1 MHVRPATLQDT
12 TAISRLFCARIDR
25 WQRLDAQGRGE
36 DVLYDDLTLYE
47 RWSHGGPWLSVE
59 MAAIWLNQLL
69 GGAALPL
76 VLEQDHQIIGYAE
89 LYANDEP
96 DPLRVHGHI
105 AEWVMTSDVPSDAQ
119 TVFLEGMVA
128 RAPQKRLS
136 AACLP
141 YDTTSI
147 DLYTGCGFVPSV
159 LLYPVRLEAASGQGF
174 YKATDMEDMSASR
187 IQGWGMPIGRVT
199 SPRHL
204 WETLMPRLWRALPDV
219 IAVPRHRLHINA
231 SGQEAFVC
239 LQQRPYDA
247 RTVDVS
253 CWTPKPLSQQLIH
266 SIRDRAARQGYRSL
280 SFTVTEKIAALI
292 GGDEDTA
299 AGQRQIFV
307 REGA

>member
-1 MHVRPATLQDT
+1 MRVRLATLQDT
-12 TAISRLFCARIDR
+12 SAISRLFCARIGR

-59 MAAIWLNQLL
+59 TAAIWLNQLL
-69 GGAALPL
+69 NGAAMPL
-76 VLEQDHQIIGYAE
+76 VLEQDTQIIGYAE

-105 AEWVMTSDVPSDAQ
+105 AEWVIAEGSTSEALD
-119 TVFLEGMVA
+119 VFLEGMVV
-128 RAPQKRLS
+128 RQKRLS
-136 AACLP
+136 AACSP
-141 YDTTSI
+141 YDTTSVE
-147 DLYTGCGFVPSV
+147 LYARCGFVPSV
-159 LLYPVRLEAASGQGF
+159 LLYPIRLTAQSGQGF
-174 YKATDMEDMSASR
+174 YKATDMDDVSASR
-187 IQGWGMPIGRVT
+187 IQGWGMPIGRMT

-247 RTVDVS
+247 RTVDVY

-280 SFTVTEKIAALI
+280 SFTMTEKMATLV

-307 REGA
+307 REDA